1 MSAQEPEPGPTDADA
16 DGLAS
21 LAFELGVL
29 KRLRRTGWAHAGVRD
44 AESIADHSMRVA
56 QLASLIAAEEGA
68 DPARAALMAIW
79 HDSQETRSGDIPH
92 TARPYMAARIDPEAI
107 TADQVAGLP
116 EAAAKAVRETVA
128 EYEAQTT
135 LEAQCARDADKLEC
149 LIQAVEYQ
157 AGGNTG
163 VQGWITSS
171 RAAIRTRTAERIAEA
186 ALRISP
192 LAWRNR

>member
-1 MSAQEPEPGPTDADA
+1 MSAQEPGPGPSDASA
-16 DGLAS
+16 DGLAG

-116 EAAAKAVRETVA
+116 EAAAKAVRETVS

-135 LEAQCARDADKLEC
+135 LEARCARDADKLEC

-163 VQGWITSS
+163 VEGWITSS

-192 LAWRNR
+192 LGWRNR